1 MVGRRRTE
9 LPADTIR
16 QEIPVPFSHPPSN
29 AASAPHARLHG
40 NRLLGAFPPND
51 RASLNPDLEEVR
63 LIRGQVLFEPGEVPT
78 HVYFPHEGTMI
89 SLVMPLRDGGATET
103 VTVGLEGAAGIGVDA
118 TDHEVAAFV
127 RALVQMPGMAA
138 RIPSARLVD
147 AAIAS
152 PALRHLLARYAEAAM
167 SMALQSA
174 ACNAAHPVRARLAR
188 WLLVALD
195 RAGPA
200 PAGDGTILP
209 LTQEFLAEMLG
220 VRRATVGEA
229 LLALQ
234 AEGLVR
240 LRRGGPM
247 VLHRDG
253 LTRASCECY
262 AAVHDRFA
270 ALLPAVSIRPKA

>member
-1 MVGRRRTE
+1 M
-9 LPADTIR
+9 
-16 QEIPVPFSHPPSN
+16 PFARPPSN
-29 AASAPHARLHG
+29 VPSPGQAPVHG
-40 NRLLGAFPPND
+40 NRLLAAFSPGD
-51 RASLNPDLEEVR
+51 HARLGPDLEQVQ

-89 SLVMPLRDGGATET
+89 SLVMPLHDGGATET

-118 TDHEVAAFV
+118 TDREVDAFV
-127 RALVQMPGMAA
+127 RGLVQMPGMAA
-138 RIPSARLVD
+138 RVPSARLVD

-200 PAGDGTILP
+200 PAGDGTMLP
-209 LTQEFLAEMLG
+209 LTQEFLSEMLG

-240 LRRGGPM
+240 LRRGGPV
-247 VLHRDG
+247 VLDRRRLGD
-253 LTRASCECY
+253 AACECY
-262 AAVHDRFA
+262 AAVRRRFA
-270 ALLPAVSIRPKA
+270 VLLPSVSARPKT